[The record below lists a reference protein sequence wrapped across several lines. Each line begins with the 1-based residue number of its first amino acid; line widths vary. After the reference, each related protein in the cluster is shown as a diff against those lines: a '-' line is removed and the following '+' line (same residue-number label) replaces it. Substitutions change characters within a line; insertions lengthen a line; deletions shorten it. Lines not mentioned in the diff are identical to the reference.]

1 MGPQE
6 LQAAWDV
13 STLAGDEAALAAAA
27 AGELPRGTVVAVR
40 SECCLLVAGW
50 HDSRIYSCCRAL
62 VLGAV
67 MQIR

>member
-40 SECCLLVAGW
+40 SECCLLQCSSWLA
-50 HDSRIYSCCRAL
+50 
-62 VLGAV
+62 
-67 MQIR
+67 